1 MGSINKG
8 HHEESGG
15 VLIFNGE
22 IILLFCDAVHCE
34 VDGLG
39 STTGKIYL
47 TTHRV
52 IFTSTPL
59 KQNPNLKSFS
69 APFFAMF
76 DLKLEQPVFGANYI
90 KGKVRS
96 EEAQK
101 PPFAFKLRFNKG
113 GAIEFGQ
120 AMAQA
125 AKQAESVARQTN
137 FQAPP
142 PYTPSPAAQYYQ
154 AGDNVY
160 QPSYPV
166 GFTLPTQVFNQPP
179 PAGFIYAMDAPPPYP
194 GLTTVAS
201 QYTPVGIIPGVAPV
215 PGAPGYIQAGP
226 YQVQAPVFAQPMQPH
241 IPVYPAQQP
250 GYTPSMNLFTAGAAT
265 NGAAG
270 GAPSAPAFDQP
281 PSYSEATKKNN

>member
-1 MGSINKG
+1 MLTLSFTLQ
-8 HHEESGG
+8 
-15 VLIFNGE
+15 V
-22 IILLFCDAVHCE
+22 
-34 VDGLG
+34 
-39 STTGKIYL
+39 TGKIYL
-47 TTHRV
+47 TTHRA

-69 APFFAMF
+69 APFVAMF

-96 EEAQK
+96 EETEK
-101 PPFAFKLRFNKG
+101 PPFSYKLKFNKG

-120 AMAQA
+120 SMAQA

-137 FQAPP
+137 YQAPP

-166 GFTLPTQVFNQPP
+166 GFSLPTQMFNQSP

-201 QYTPVGIIPGVAPV
+201 QSQYPPVGMIPGVASV

-226 YQVQAPVFAQPMQPH
+226 YQVQASAFAQPGPYQFQAPAFAQPMQPH

-250 GYTPSMNLFTAGAAT
+250 GYTPSMNPFGAGAAA

-270 GAPSAPAFDQP
+270 GAPSAPNFEQP